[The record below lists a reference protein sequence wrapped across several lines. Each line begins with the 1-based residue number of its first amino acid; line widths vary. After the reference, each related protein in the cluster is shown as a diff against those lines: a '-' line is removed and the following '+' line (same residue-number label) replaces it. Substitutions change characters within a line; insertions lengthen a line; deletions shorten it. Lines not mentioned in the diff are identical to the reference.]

1 MIFNDNSKA
10 VFGTGSDAFSIYHDG
25 SQSRILENGT
35 GGLRIGSDTG
45 IELNKGTSENMLV
58 CSPDAEVKAFYNNSK
73 KWETT
78 NDGTVVTGIATA
90 TVGID
95 AAISVWTLGAS
106 GTDHYTFTGP
116 GNLSAT
122 SDPTLN
128 LKRGQKYTFK
138 NRSGGHPFRIQS
150 TPNGSAGTAYNTGV
164 TNNDGGDGT
173 NIIFDVPYNAPNV
186 LYYQCTSHGNM
197 GGAMYIDGSAYEI
210 SIGAGVTIGSAG
222 VSTFSGTADV
232 HLRDNVKLLVG
243 NQSDLQVYHDGSH
256 SIVQHATTG
265 NLYLVANSGQINFEG
280 SSETMAQMIPNGAVK
295 LYYDNSQKIV
305 TTKDGT
311 VTTGICTATSFSG
324 DGSNLTGISAGISTS
339 ISTAAGIVSTLALAD
354 AQDHKVTVSGIT
366 TFTCNGGTEGDSHTL
381 RLVNSGVTTVGFST
395 YFLFPSGS
403 APSIP
408 TADGTVSLISFTVH
422 RQGSAGIATQ
432 LLAGAS
438 LNFS

>member
-1 MIFNDNSKA
+1 
-10 VFGTGSDAFSIYHDG
+10 
-25 SQSRILENGT
+25 
-35 GGLRIGSDTG
+35 
-45 IELNKGTSENMLV
+45 
-58 CSPDAEVKAFYNNSK
+58 
-73 KWETT
+73 
-78 NDGTVVTGIATA
+78 
-90 TVGID
+90 
-95 AAISVWTLGAS
+95 
-106 GTDHYTFTGP
+106 
-116 GNLSAT
+116 
-122 SDPTLN
+122 
-128 LKRGQKYTFK
+128 
-138 NRSGGHPFRIQS
+138 
-150 TPNGSAGTAYNTGV
+150 
-164 TNNDGGDGT
+164 
-173 NIIFDVPYNAPNV
+173 
-186 LYYQCTSHGNM
+186 
-197 GGAMYIDGSAYEI
+197 MYIDGSAYEI
-210 SIGAGVTIGSAG
+210 SVGSGVTIGSAG

-280 SSETMAQMIPNGAVK
+280 NSETMAQMIPNGAVK

-311 VTTGICTATSFSG
+311 VTTGIATATSFSG
-324 DGSNLTGISAGISTS
+324 DGSALTGISAGISTS